1 MHVKRIAARKQGIS
15 HRVMRECREFDTRKL
30 IQDYY
35 PVLEGLQLQSSDSY
49 DDTEMMTDA
58 ATPGDVQQA
67 NLVFADG
74 SQPNIDDTSAL
85 DRFGP
90 VVNVSQHTELGQFL
104 SRPTLVDTRTWSTT
118 DTIGPLPGNFIYIW
132 HSLLSDVVIK
142 RKIENYAFLKAT
154 LCIKMLINGTK
165 FHYGS
170 LRASYEPCAEAY
182 PLRYNWHPV
191 ALGSNNAVRIA
202 YDQTPGAYLDPSA
215 NMGAEIRVPM
225 LYNREFVPLKF
236 ASDVQ
241 DLGKLR
247 WVVFEP
253 LRVANTGATTSLTVS
268 TYAWLEDV
276 SLSGST
282 NSLSLQA
289 KDEYD
294 EAGGPVSAPA
304 MGVAKVARA
313 LSNVPIIGRFAKA
326 TEMGATAAGGI
337 AKLFGFT
344 DVPNIQDVPPM
355 SLLTAPHLAT
365 SQISVPY
372 QPLTLNPKSQ
382 ITIDPTVHGLAPVDE
397 LAIQNIVSKKCFFA
411 STVWTTSNTV
421 GTQLFNCVV
430 NPSVDWAGSISQ
442 GSPATVRGYA
452 IQHTPLSFVSQFFE
466 HWRGDLVFTIK
477 LIKSKFHSG
486 RLRVTWDPMS
496 GNGNITPPANTVYNT
511 IIDLSDRDEYEVRIP
526 WFYQLNYARVRDVQD
541 NVWTTGSA
549 LTVDPTF
556 DNGVLNISVLTS
568 LAAPLSSADVGILV
582 YVHGAE
588 NFEVNN
594 PTTLGVSSLFT
605 LQSKDTVEVDFE
617 TPNAPT
623 AAPTMKHY
631 GAPIVSL
638 RELARRSRLMD
649 RVPCP
654 PSTSTAGFRFVKSVQ
669 HLPVCSG
676 YDPNGLS
683 SANGIYQGGTYA
695 YNFTGNNFIPMLI
708 SAYVGV
714 FGSLNYTFVLDTG
727 GSNHGQD
734 IGVFRLNTTKNLP
747 LAAGSIQGS
756 LTSASTISAAR
767 RELTRFSEFDNGGV
781 VMSTSV
787 NNTLQVNMPY
797 LNNYSFFSTDPARV
811 LQNTQIARFDDGSGR
826 ISLNYSAWLKQF
838 TSEDVSKRV
847 TLATYVGV
855 GPDFQV
861 LQWVF
866 PATAFVYTTVTAA

>member
-1 MHVKRIAARKQGIS
+1 MNRIAETEQGFP
-15 HRVMRECREFDTRKL
+15 HRGMGECREFDIRKL
-30 IQDYY
+30 IQDFY

-49 DDTEMMTDA
+49 EDSEEA
-58 ATPGDVQQA
+58 AYATTTGDVQQG
-67 NLVFADG
+67 NLVFAD
-74 SQPNIDDTSAL
+74 SCDSNMDDTSIL
-85 DRFGP
+85 SKFGP
-90 VVNVSQHTELGQFL
+90 VVQISQQTELGQFL
-104 SRPTLVDTRTWSTT
+104 SRPTLVDTRSWSTS

-132 HSLLSDVVIK
+132 HSLLSDTVIK
-142 RKIENYAFLKAT
+142 RKIENYAFMKAT
-154 LCIKMLINGTK
+154 LCIKVLINGTK

-202 YDQTPGAYLDPSA
+202 YDQTPGAYIDPSS
-215 NMGAEIRVPM
+215 NTGAEIRVPM

-253 LRVANTGATTSLTVS
+253 LRVANTGATTSLTIS

-282 NSLSLQA
+282 NALTLQA

-313 LSNVPIIGRFAKA
+313 LTNVPVIGRFAKA
-326 TEMGATAAGGI
+326 TEMGATAIGGI

-355 SLLTAPHLAT
+355 APLAAPHLAT
-365 SQISVPY
+365 SQVSVPF

-382 ITIDPTVHGLAPVDE
+382 ITIDPSVHGLAQEDE

-421 GTQLFNCVV
+421 GTQLFNCLI
-430 NPSVDWAGSISQ
+430 NPSTDWAGSISQ

-466 HWRGDLVFTIK
+466 HWRGDLIFTIK
-477 LIKSKFHSG
+477 IIKSKFHSG

-496 GNGNITPPANTVYNT
+496 GNGNVTPPANTVYNT

-541 NVWTTGSA
+541 NIWNTGSS
-549 LTVDPTF
+549 LTVEPSL
-556 DNGVLNISVLTS
+556 DNGVLNISVLTT
-568 LAAPLSSADVGILV
+568 LAAPISSADVGILV
-582 YVHGAE
+582 YVHAGE

-594 PTTLGVSSLFT
+594 PADINVSSLFT

-617 TPNAPT
+617 TPNTPT
-623 AAPTMKHY
+623 PAPTMKHY
-631 GAPIVSL
+631 GAPILSL

-649 RVPCP
+649 RIQCP
-654 PSTSTAGFRFVKSVQ
+654 PSTSTAGFRLVKSVQ
-669 HLPVCSG
+669 HLPVCKG
-676 YDPNGLS
+676 YDPNGAS
-683 SANGIYQGGTYA
+683 TANCIYQGGTYA
-695 YNFTGNNFIPMLI
+695 YNFTGNIFIPVLI
-708 SAYVGV
+708 SAYAGV

-727 GSNHGQD
+727 GTQLGED
-734 IGVFRLNTTKNLP
+734 IGVYRSNTAKF
-747 LAAGSIQGS
+747 ASSSAGSIQGTLTTTSS
-756 LTSASTISAAR
+756 LSAAR
-767 RELTRFSEFDNGGV
+767 RELVRFSEFDNGGV
-781 VMSTSV
+781 VSSTSL

-797 LNNYSFFSTDPARV
+797 LNNFSFYSTDPARV
-811 LQNTQIARFDDGSGR
+811 LSTNAPSRFDDGSNR
-826 ISLNYSAWLKQF
+826 ISLVYSAWLKQF
-838 TSEDVSKRV
+838 TSEETSKRV
-847 TLATYVGV
+847 TLATYVGA

-866 PATAFVYTTVTAA
+866 PATAFVYTTVTAV

>member
-1 MHVKRIAARKQGIS
+1 MNRIAETEQGFP
-15 HRVMRECREFDTRKL
+15 HRGMGECREFDTRKL
-30 IQDYY
+30 IQDFY

-49 DDTEMMTDA
+49 EDSEEA
-58 ATPGDVQQA
+58 AYATTTGDVQQG
-67 NLVFADG
+67 NLVFAD
-74 SQPNIDDTSAL
+74 SCDSNMDDTSIL
-85 DRFGP
+85 SKFGP
-90 VVNVSQHTELGQFL
+90 VVQISQQTELGQFL
-104 SRPTLVDTRTWSTT
+104 SRPTLVDTRSWSTS

-132 HSLLSDVVIK
+132 HSLLSDTVIK
-142 RKIENYAFLKAT
+142 RKIENYAFMKAT
-154 LCIKMLINGTK
+154 LCIKVLINGTK

-202 YDQTPGAYLDPSA
+202 YDQTPGAYIDPSS
-215 NMGAEIRVPM
+215 NTGAEIRVPM

-253 LRVANTGATTSLTVS
+253 LRVANTGATTSLTIS

-282 NSLSLQA
+282 NALTLQA

-313 LSNVPIIGRFAKA
+313 LTNVPVIGRFAKA
-326 TEMGATAAGGI
+326 TEMGATAIGGI

-355 SLLTAPHLAT
+355 APLAAPHLAT
-365 SQISVPY
+365 SQVSVPF

-382 ITIDPTVHGLAPVDE
+382 ITIDPSVHGLAQEDE

-421 GTQLFNCVV
+421 GTQLFNCLI
-430 NPSVDWAGSISQ
+430 NPSTDWAGSISQ

-466 HWRGDLVFTIK
+466 HWRGDLIFTIK
-477 LIKSKFHSG
+477 IIKSKFHSG

-496 GNGNITPPANTVYNT
+496 GNGNVTPPANTVYNT

-541 NVWTTGSA
+541 NIWNTGSS
-549 LTVDPTF
+549 LTVEPGL
-556 DNGVLNISVLTS
+556 DNGVLNISVLTT
-568 LAAPLSSADVGILV
+568 LAAPISSADVGILV
-582 YVHGAE
+582 YVHAGE

-594 PTTLGVSSLFT
+594 PADMNVSSLFT

-617 TPNAPT
+617 TPNTPT
-623 AAPTMKHY
+623 PAPTMKHY
-631 GAPIVSL
+631 GAPILSL

-649 RVPCP
+649 RIQCP
-654 PSTSTAGFRFVKSVQ
+654 PSTSTAGFRLVKSVQ
-669 HLPVCSG
+669 HLPVCKG
-676 YDPNGLS
+676 YDPNGAS
-683 SANGIYQGGTYA
+683 TANCIYQGGTYA
-695 YNFTGNNFIPMLI
+695 YNFTGNIFIPVLI
-708 SAYVGV
+708 SAYAGV

-727 GSNHGQD
+727 GTQLGED
-734 IGVFRLNTTKNLP
+734 IGIYRSNTAKF
-747 LAAGSIQGS
+747 ASSSAGSIQGTLTTTSS
-756 LTSASTISAAR
+756 LSAAR
-767 RELTRFSEFDNGGV
+767 RELVRFSEFDNGGV
-781 VMSTSV
+781 VSSTSL

-797 LNNYSFFSTDPARV
+797 LNNFSFYSTDPARV
-811 LQNTQIARFDDGSGR
+811 LSPNAPSRFDDGSNR
-826 ISLNYSAWLKQF
+826 ISLVYSAWLKQF
-838 TSEDVSKRV
+838 TSEETSKRV
-847 TLATYVGV
+847 TLATYVGA

-866 PATAFVYTTVTAA
+866 PATAFVYTTVTAV

>member
-1 MHVKRIAARKQGIS
+1 MG
-15 HRVMRECREFDTRKL
+15 ECREFDTRKL
-30 IQDYY
+30 IQDFY
-35 PVLEGLQLQSSDSY
+35 PVLEGLQLQSSDTYEDS
-49 DDTEMMTDA
+49 EEA
-58 ATPGDVQQA
+58 AYATSTGDVQQG
-67 NLVFADG
+67 NLVFAD
-74 SQPNIDDTSAL
+74 SCDSNMDDTSIL
-85 DRFGP
+85 SKFGP
-90 VVNVSQHTELGQFL
+90 VVQISQQTELGQFL
-104 SRPTLVDTRTWSTT
+104 SRPTLVDTRSWSTS

-132 HSLLSDVVIK
+132 HSLLSDAVIK

-154 LCIKMLINGTK
+154 LCIKVLINGTK

-191 ALGSNNAVRIA
+191 ALGPNNAVRIA
-202 YDQTPGAYLDPSA
+202 YDQTPGAYIDPSS
-215 NMGAEIRVPM
+215 NTGAEIRVPM

-253 LRVANTGATTSLTVS
+253 LRVANTGATTSLTIS

-282 NSLSLQA
+282 NALTLQA

-313 LSNVPIIGRFAKA
+313 LTNVPVIGRFAKA
-326 TEMGATAAGGI
+326 TEMGATAIGGI

-355 SLLTAPHLAT
+355 ALLAAPHLAT
-365 SQISVPY
+365 SQVSVPF

-382 ITIDPTVHGLAPVDE
+382 ITIDPSVHGLAQEDE

-421 GTQLFNCVV
+421 GTQLFNCLI
-430 NPSVDWAGSISQ
+430 NPSTDWAGSISQ

-452 IQHTPLSFVSQFFE
+452 IQHTPLSFVCQFFE
-466 HWRGDLVFTIK
+466 HWRGDLIFTIK
-477 LIKSKFHSG
+477 IIKSKFHSG

-496 GNGNITPPANTVYNT
+496 GNGNVTPPANTVYNT

-526 WFYQLNYARVRDVQD
+526 WFYQLNYARIRDVSD
-541 NVWTTGSA
+541 NIWNTGSS
-549 LTVDPTF
+549 LTVDPVL
-556 DNGVLNISVLTS
+556 DNGVLNISVLTT
-568 LAAPLSSADVGILV
+568 LAAPISSADVGILV
-582 YVHGAE
+582 YVHGGE

-594 PTTLGVSSLFT
+594 PTDLNVSSLFT
-605 LQSKDTVEVDFE
+605 IQSKDTVEVDFE
-617 TPNAPT
+617 TPNTPSPAPI
-623 AAPTMKHY
+623 MKHF
-631 GAPIVSL
+631 GAPVLSL

-649 RVPCP
+649 RIQCP
-654 PSTSTAGFRFVKSVQ
+654 PSTSTAGFRLLKSVQ
-669 HLPVCSG
+669 HLPVCAG
-676 YDPNGLS
+676 FDPNGAS
-683 SANGIYQGGTYA
+683 TANCIYQGGTHT
-695 YNFTGNNFIPMLI
+695 YNFTGNNFIPLLI
-708 SAYVGV
+708 SAYAGV
-714 FGSLNYTFVLDTG
+714 FGSFNYTFVLDTG
-727 GSNHGQD
+727 GTQLGQD
-734 IGVFRLNTTKNLP
+734 IGVYRSNTSKNVSSS
-747 LAAGSIQGS
+747 AGSIQGTLTTTSS
-756 LTSASTISAAR
+756 LSAAR
-767 RELTRFSEFDNGGV
+767 RELSRFTSFDNGGV
-781 VMSTSV
+781 VSSASL

-797 LNNYSFFSTDPARV
+797 LNNFSFYSTDPARV
-811 LQNTQIARFDDGSGR
+811 LSPSVPSRFDDGSNR
-826 ISLNYSAWLKQF
+826 ISLVYSAWLKQF
-838 TSEDVSKRV
+838 TSEETSKRV
-847 TLATYVGV
+847 TLATYVGA

-866 PATAFVYTTVTAA
+866 PATGFVYTTVTAV

>member
-1 MHVKRIAARKQGIS
+1 MG
-15 HRVMRECREFDTRKL
+15 ECREFDTKKL
-30 IQDYY
+30 IQDFY

-49 DDTEMMTDA
+49 EDSEEA
-58 ATPGDVQQA
+58 AYATSTGDVQQG
-67 NLVFADG
+67 NLVFAD
-74 SQPNIDDTSAL
+74 SCDSNMDDTSIL
-85 DRFGP
+85 SKFGP
-90 VVNVSQHTELGQFL
+90 VVQISQQTELGQFL
-104 SRPTLVDTRTWSTT
+104 SRPTLVDTRSWSTS

-132 HSLLSDVVIK
+132 HSLLSDAVIK
-142 RKIENYAFLKAT
+142 RKIENYAFMKAT
-154 LCIKMLINGTK
+154 LCIKVLINGTK

-191 ALGSNNAVRIA
+191 ALGPNNAVRIA
-202 YDQTPGAYLDPSA
+202 YDQTPGAYIDPSS
-215 NMGAEIRVPM
+215 NTGAEIRVPM
-225 LYNREFVPLKF
+225 LYNREFAPLKF
-236 ASDVQ
+236 ANDVQ

-253 LRVANTGATTSLTVS
+253 LRVANTGATTSLTIS

-282 NSLSLQA
+282 NALTLQA

-313 LSNVPIIGRFAKA
+313 LTNVPVIGRFAKA
-326 TEMGATAAGGI
+326 TEMGATAIGGI

-355 SLLTAPHLAT
+355 APLAAPHLAT
-365 SQISVPY
+365 SQVSVPF

-382 ITIDPTVHGLAPVDE
+382 ITIDPSVHGLAQEDE

-421 GTQLFNCVV
+421 GTQLFNCLI
-430 NPSVDWAGSISQ
+430 NPSTDWAGSISQ

-466 HWRGDLVFTIK
+466 HWRGDLIFTIK
-477 LIKSKFHSG
+477 IIKSKFHSG

-511 IIDLSDRDEYEVRIP
+511 IIDLSDRDEYEIRIP
-526 WFYQLNYARVRDVQD
+526 WFYQLNYARIRDVQ
-541 NVWTTGSA
+541 NLTWTTGSSLA
-549 LTVDPTF
+549 TDPTF
-556 DNGVLNISVLTS
+556 DNGVLNISVLTT
-568 LAAPLSSADVGILV
+568 LAAPISSADVGILV
-582 YVHGAE
+582 YVHGGE

-594 PTTLGVSSLFT
+594 PADINVSSLFT

-617 TPNAPT
+617 TPNAPSV
-623 AAPTMKHY
+623 APTMKHF

-649 RVPCP
+649 RIQCP
-654 PSTSTAGFRFVKSVQ
+654 PSTSTAGFRLVKSVQ
-669 HLPVCSG
+669 HLPVCKG

-683 SANGIYQGGTYA
+683 TANCIYQGGTYA
-695 YNFTGNNFIPMLI
+695 YNFTGNIFIPVLI
-708 SAYVGV
+708 SAYAGV

-727 GSNHGQD
+727 GTQLGEDVGVYRSNTSK
-734 IGVFRLNTTKNLP
+734 F
-747 LAAGSIQGS
+747 AASSVGSIQGTLTTTSS
-756 LTSASTISAAR
+756 LSAAR
-767 RELTRFSEFDNGGV
+767 RELVRWSEFDNGGV
-781 VMSTSV
+781 VSSASL

-797 LNNYSFFSTDPARV
+797 LNSYSFYSTDPARV
-811 LQNTQIARFDDGSGR
+811 MNPNAPSRFDDGSSR
-826 ISLNYSAWLKQF
+826 IGLVYSAWLKQF
-838 TSEDVSKRV
+838 TSEETSKRV
-847 TLATYVGV
+847 TLATYVGA

-866 PATAFVYTTVTAA
+866 PATAFVYTTVTAV

>member
-1 MHVKRIAARKQGIS
+1 MNRIAEIEQGFP
-15 HRVMRECREFDTRKL
+15 HRGMGECREFDTRKL
-30 IQDYY
+30 IQDFY

-49 DDTEMMTDA
+49 EDSEEA
-58 ATPGDVQQA
+58 AYATSTGDVQQG
-67 NLVFADG
+67 NLVFAD
-74 SQPNIDDTSAL
+74 SCDSNMDDTSIL
-85 DRFGP
+85 SKFGP
-90 VVNVSQHTELGQFL
+90 VVQISQQTELGQFL
-104 SRPTLVDTRTWSTT
+104 SRPTLVDTRTWSTS
-118 DTIGPLPGNFIYIW
+118 DTIGPLPGNSIYIW
-132 HSLLSDVVIK
+132 SFLLSDAVIK
-142 RKIENYAFLKAT
+142 RKIENYAFMKAT
-154 LCIKMLINGTK
+154 LCIKVLINGTK

-191 ALGSNNAVRIA
+191 AVGSNNAVRVA
-202 YDQTPGAYLDPSA
+202 YDQTPGAYLDPSS
-215 NMGAEIRVPM
+215 NTGAEIRVPM

-282 NSLSLQA
+282 NALTLQA

-313 LSNVPIIGRFAKA
+313 LTNVPVIGRFAKA
-326 TEMGATAAGGI
+326 TEMGATAIGGI

-355 SLLTAPHLAT
+355 APLAAPHLAT
-365 SQISVPY
+365 SQVSVPF

-382 ITIDPTVHGLAPVDE
+382 ITIDPSVHGLAQEDE

-421 GTQLFNCVV
+421 GTQLFNCLI
-430 NPSVDWAGSISQ
+430 NPSTDWAGSISQ

-466 HWRGDLVFTIK
+466 HWRGDLIFTIK
-477 LIKSKFHSG
+477 IIKSKFHSG

-496 GNGNITPPANTVYNT
+496 GNGNVTPPANTVYNT

-541 NVWTTGSA
+541 NIWNTGSS
-549 LTVDPTF
+549 LTVDPVY
-556 DNGVLNISVLTS
+556 DNGVLNISVLTT
-568 LAAPLSSADVGILV
+568 LAAPISSADVGILV
-582 YVHGAE
+582 YVHAGE

-594 PTTLGVSSLFT
+594 PADLNVSSLFT

-617 TPNAPT
+617 TPNTPSP
-623 AAPTMKHY
+623 APTMKHF
-631 GAPIVSL
+631 GAPVLSL

-649 RVPCP
+649 RIQCP
-654 PSTSTAGFRFVKSVQ
+654 PSTSTAGFRLVKSVQ
-669 HLPVCSG
+669 HLPVCKG
-676 YDPNGLS
+676 YDPNGAS
-683 SANGIYQGGTYA
+683 TANCIYQGGTHA
-695 YNFTGNNFIPMLI
+695 YNFTGNIFIPVLI
-708 SAYVGV
+708 SAYAGV

-727 GSNHGQD
+727 GTQLGQD
-734 IGVFRLNTTKNLP
+734 IGVYRSNTSKF
-747 LAAGSIQGS
+747 ASSSAGSIQGALTTTSS
-756 LTSASTISAAR
+756 LSTAR
-767 RELTRFSEFDNGGV
+767 RELVRFSEFDNGGV
-781 VMSTSV
+781 VSSASL

-797 LNNYSFFSTDPARV
+797 LNNFSFYSTDPARV
-811 LQNTQIARFDDGSGR
+811 LSPSVPSRFDDGSNR
-826 ISLNYSAWLKQF
+826 ISLVYSAWLKQF
-838 TSEDVSKRV
+838 TSEETSKRV
-847 TLATYVGV
+847 TLATYVGA

-866 PATAFVYTTVTAA
+866 PATAFVYTTVTAV

>member
-1 MHVKRIAARKQGIS
+1 MNRIAETEQGFP
-15 HRVMRECREFDTRKL
+15 HRGMGECREFDTRKL
-30 IQDYY
+30 IQDFY

-49 DDTEMMTDA
+49 EDSEEA
-58 ATPGDVQQA
+58 AYATSTGDVQQG
-67 NLVFADG
+67 NLVFAD
-74 SQPNIDDTSAL
+74 SCDSNTDDSSIL
-85 DRFGP
+85 SKFGP
-90 VVNVSQHTELGQFL
+90 VVQISQQTELGQFL
-104 SRPTLVDTRTWSTT
+104 SRPTLVDTRSWSTS
-118 DTIGPLPGNFIYIW
+118 DTIGPLPGNSIYIW
-132 HSLLSDVVIK
+132 HSLLADAVIK
-142 RKIENYAFLKAT
+142 RKIENYAFMKAT
-154 LCIKMLINGTK
+154 LCIKVLINGTK

-191 ALGSNNAVRIA
+191 ALGPNNAVRIA
-202 YDQTPGAYLDPSA
+202 YDQTPGAYIDPSS
-215 NMGAEIRVPM
+215 NTGAEIRVPM

-236 ASDVQ
+236 ANDVQ

-253 LRVANTGATTSLTVS
+253 LRVANTGATTSLTIS

-282 NSLSLQA
+282 NALTLQA

-313 LSNVPIIGRFAKA
+313 LTNVPVIGRFAKA
-326 TEMGATAAGGI
+326 TEMGATAIGGI

-355 SLLTAPHLAT
+355 APLAAPHLAT
-365 SQISVPY
+365 SQVSVPF

-382 ITIDPTVHGLAPVDE
+382 ITIDPSVHGLAQEDE
-397 LAIQNIVSKKCFFA
+397 LAIQNIASKKCFFA

-421 GTQLFNCVV
+421 GTQLFNCLI
-430 NPSVDWAGSISQ
+430 NPSTDWAGSISQ

-466 HWRGDLVFTIK
+466 HWRGDLIFTIK
-477 LIKSKFHSG
+477 IIKSKFHSG

-496 GNGNITPPANTVYNT
+496 GNGNVTPPANTVYNT

-541 NVWTTGSA
+541 NIWNTGSS
-549 LTVDPTF
+549 LTVEPGF
-556 DNGVLNISVLTS
+556 DNGVLNISVLTT
-568 LAAPLSSADVGILV
+568 LAAPISSADVGILV
-582 YVHGAE
+582 YVHAGE

-594 PTTLGVSSLFT
+594 PADLNVSSLFT
-605 LQSKDTVEVDFE
+605 VQSKDTVEVDFE
-617 TPNAPT
+617 TPNTPT
-623 AAPTMKHY
+623 PAPTMKHY
-631 GAPIVSL
+631 GAPVLSL

-649 RVPCP
+649 RIQCP
-654 PSTSTAGFRFVKSVQ
+654 PSTSTAGFRLVKSVQ
-669 HLPVCSG
+669 HLPVCKG
-676 YDPNGLS
+676 YDPNGAS
-683 SANGIYQGGTYA
+683 IANCIYQGGTHA
-695 YNFTGNNFIPMLI
+695 YSFTGNIFIPVLI
-708 SAYVGV
+708 SAYAGV

-727 GSNHGQD
+727 GTQLGED
-734 IGVFRLNTTKNLP
+734 IGVYRSNTAKF
-747 LAAGSIQGS
+747 ASSSAGSIQGTLTTTSS
-756 LTSASTISAAR
+756 LSAAR
-767 RELTRFSEFDNGGV
+767 RELVRFSEFDNGGV
-781 VMSTSV
+781 VSSASL

-797 LNNYSFFSTDPARV
+797 LNNFSFYSTDPARV
-811 LQNTQIARFDDGSGR
+811 LSPNAPSRFDDGSNR
-826 ISLNYSAWLKQF
+826 ISLVYSAWLKQF
-838 TSEDVSKRV
+838 TSEETSKRV
-847 TLATYVGV
+847 TLATYVGA

-866 PATAFVYTTVTAA
+866 PATAFVYTTVTAV